1 MNEPLGMNTGKVK
14 ALTTLLCCFLVTLL
28 GVAQTSTKG
37 SSSVL
42 EVDVCIYGANSA
54 GVIAAYTAVMQ
65 GRTVALL
72 EPGTHLGGL
81 SSGGLGYT
89 DIGNKYVITG
99 LARDFYRRMGKHY
112 GKFEQ
117 WVFEPHVAKNI
128 FQAYLDKAGI
138 KVQYNRRV
146 VAVTKSS
153 KTIQAITTES
163 SLQPGKQSHTQVKAK
178 VFLDCSYEG
187 DVMAK
192 AGISYTIGRE
202 SNATY
207 GETYNGVQLMMHH
220 QFPDGIDP
228 YVIPGQKESGLVWGV
243 SKEKL
248 ASTGSGDKKVQA
260 YNFRICLTD
269 SAANQVPITRPDG
282 YDSSKYELLLRVF
295 EKQKDLPL
303 NHNYLKMDPIPNR
316 KTDVNNK
323 GPLSTDMIGENYAYP
338 EANYQTREKIIN
350 AHEVYTKGLL
360 YFMGHDNR
368 VPEHLRSSILKWG
381 YPRDEFQ
388 DNGHW
393 PPQLYIREARR
404 MIGEY
409 VMTQANCQGQ
419 AQVED
424 AVGMAA
430 YMMDSHNCQRI
441 VIEKDGVLMV
451 KNEGDVE
458 IGGFPPYGISY
469 RSLVPKRS
477 ECTNLLV
484 PVCLSASHIAFGS
497 IRMEPVFMV
506 LAQSAA
512 MAAVQA
518 IEQGKFIQDID
529 VYKLQSNLKRDPLAD
544 GSTPEILVDNDITPG
559 QVQRS
564 GRWKEE
570 KGGTAQLGGSYAR
583 SVLMSDST
591 DLSSSVKFVFPQDI
605 KGKYRIYFYN
615 AGSPVYKAAKYEMAM
630 QLGAAEVRLI
640 VPTSANHYEW
650 IPVGQFEFNGSG
662 QAWMEI
668 NRQSLKGAIFAD
680 AVLLVPAYP
689 NTEPFS
695 K

>member
-1 MNEPLGMNTGKVK
+1 MNKPLRIE
-14 ALTTLLCCFLVTLL
+14 AFLCGWFLVMMGIFSFPGDLF
-28 GVAQTSTKG
+28 AQG
-37 SSSVL
+37 IQNEMIQ

-54 GVIAAYTAVMQ
+54 GVVAAYTAVMQ
-65 GRTVALL
+65 GKTVALL

-99 LARDFYRRMGKHY
+99 LARDFYRRLGKHY

-117 WVFEPHVAKNI
+117 WVFEPHVAKDI

-146 VAVTKSS
+146 VAVSKSG
-153 KTIQAITTES
+153 KAIQAITTES
-163 SLQPGKQSHTQVKAK
+163 SSQPGKKSYKQVKAK
-178 VFLDCSYEG
+178 IFIDCSYEG
-187 DVMAK
+187 DLMAK
-192 AGISYTIGRE
+192 AGVSYTVGRE

-228 YVIPGQKESGLVWGV
+228 YMIPGKKASGLVWGV
-243 SKEKL
+243 SKETL
-248 ASTGSGDKKVQA
+248 APTGSGDKKVQA

-269 SAANQVPITRPDG
+269 SAANRIPITRPEG
-282 YDSSKYELLLRVF
+282 YDSTKYELLVRVF
-295 EKQKDLPL
+295 NKQRDLPM
-303 NHNYLKMDPIPNR
+303 NHNYLKMDAIPNR

-323 GPLSTDMIGENYAYP
+323 GPLSTDMIGENYSYP
-338 EANYQTREKIIN
+338 EASYQTRDKIIK
-350 AHEVYTKGLL
+350 AHELYTKGLL
-360 YFMGHDNR
+360 YFLGHDSR
-368 VPEHLRSSILKWG
+368 VPEHIRSSMLNWG
-381 YPRDEFQ
+381 YPRDEFR

-393 PPQLYIREARR
+393 PTQLYVREARR

-409 VMTQANCQGQ
+409 VMTQANCQGR
-419 AQVED
+419 AQVD
-424 AVGMAA
+424 DVVGMAA
-430 YMMDSHNCQRI
+430 YMMDSHNCQRV
-441 VIEKDGVLMV
+441 VIEKDGVAMV

-469 RSLVPKRS
+469 RALVPKRS

-518 IEQGKFIQDID
+518 IEQGKPVQDID
-529 VYKLQSNLKRDPLAD
+529 VKKLQTSLKGDPFAD
-544 GSTPEILVDNDITPG
+544 GSSPEILVDNDITPD

-564 GRWKEE
+564 GRWQEE

-583 SVLMSDST
+583 SLLMSDST
-591 DLSSSVKFVFPQDI
+591 DLSSTVKFMLPQDI
-605 KGKYRIYFYN
+605 KGKYRIYYYN
-615 AGSPVYKAAKYEMAM
+615 AGSPVYKAAQYEMAI
-630 QLGAAEVRLI
+630 QLGAAEVRLV
-640 VPTSANHYEW
+640 VPTSANHFEW
-650 IPVGQFEFNGSG
+650 MPVGQFEFNGSG
-662 QAWMEI
+662 QGWLEVS
-668 NRQSLKGAIFAD
+668 RQSQRGAIFAD
-680 AVLLVPAYP
+680 AVLLVPVAGA
-689 NTEPFS
+689 NAATFQ
-695 K
+695 